1 MTLSRLQLRLDLL
14 DARVQIIHQVL
25 LFSILCRLFTLVLRL
40 LVCLGNLILQLCDLL
55 LVLLD
60 NFLAEMTAF
69 SKFIFDL
76 FVIFQIL
83 CQICN
88 HGLHLMILEHQV
100 FGALR
105 LVV

>member
-1 MTLSRLQLRLDLL
+1 MTLSRLELRLDLL

-25 LFSILCRLFTLVLRL
+25 LFSILCCLFTLVLRL

-60 NFLAEMTAF
+60 NLLAEMTAF

-88 HGLHLMILEHQV
+88 YGLHLMILEHQV